1 MAEALTHWPDS
12 YANWYDR
19 FHDCP
24 DMRFSLRGVC
34 RNDRMR
40 HLWAPWRIRYIL
52 DSVSARKAEAGLG
65 DSAPRLPSN
74 DPCFVCDALRCD
86 PADDAIHQVVWRGAT
101 AVVMLN
107 RYPYNNGHLLIVPN
121 AHKGS
126 LLDFEGAALS
136 EPLEV
141 LKRCMKVLDRMM
153 EPQGYN
159 VGLNQGRVA
168 GAGLPG
174 HLHWHLVP
182 RWLGDVNFMPTLANT
197 RVIVESLDTFYE
209 RFRDEFAAE
218 MAAKPLT

>member
-1 MAEALTHWPDS
+1 
-12 YANWYDR
+12 
-19 FHDCP
+19 
-24 DMRFSLRGVC
+24 
-34 RNDRMR
+34 
-40 HLWAPWRIRYIL
+40 
-52 DSVSARKAEAGLG
+52 
-65 DSAPRLPSN
+65 
-74 DPCFVCDALRCD
+74 
-86 PADDAIHQVVWRGAT
+86 
-101 AVVMLN
+101 MLN